1 MQVNNNAD
9 GNFVIFGFFRRRL
22 KKMLLGP
29 RQLQWKYNVKQKRC
43 TQANLSDSLRALS
56 AKDS

>member
-1 MQVNNNAD
+1 MLTAASSSSVSFTEKESRQ
-9 GNFVIFGFFRRRL
+9 L
-22 KKMLLGP
+22 KKILLGL
-29 RQLQWKYNVKQKRC
+29 RQLQSKYHVKQKRC